1 MKNRLVKQENGSV
14 AVYAIATVLCF
25 VFLLSGMFYS
35 STAIRKN
42 QLKTVLK
49 LKEIYAQEIE
59 LQNKD
64 YVKAG
69 LVLQYDGIN
78 NTGNGHSNNTTAWK
92 DLSGHGNDGTLSRPL
107 DATFS
112 WENNNISI
120 AGASST
126 LGTYVDTP
134 LNLNGKE
141 RTIFYTIDGTNLTGS
156 IWGDTDND
164 NTNGLFN
171 YNTFIANRGSS
182 TSTQSRYDYTF
193 AKSGKS
199 HYAVTLSA
207 TQLKFYVNGVLTNTT
222 NNTVGLTTSN
232 NLRVLAAY
240 FPTQNATNLKMYD
253 FMVYNRVLNDQEILQ
268 NYEVDKLKYG
278 L

>member
-49 LKEIYAQEIE
+49 LKEIYAQEIK

-107 DATFS
+107 DATFL

-120 AGASST
+120 SGASST

-141 RTIFYTIDGTNLTGS
+141 RTIIYTIDGTNLTGS
-156 IWGDTDND
+156 IWGDTDNA
-164 NTNGLFN
+164 NTTGLFN

-182 TSTQSRYDYTF
+182 TATQSRYDYTF
-193 AKSGKS
+193 AKTGKS

-207 TQLKFYVNGVLTNTT
+207 TQLKFYVNGVLTNTI
-222 NNTVGLTTSN
+222 NNTVGLATSN

-253 FMVYNRVLNDQEILQ
+253 FMAYNRVLNDQEILQ